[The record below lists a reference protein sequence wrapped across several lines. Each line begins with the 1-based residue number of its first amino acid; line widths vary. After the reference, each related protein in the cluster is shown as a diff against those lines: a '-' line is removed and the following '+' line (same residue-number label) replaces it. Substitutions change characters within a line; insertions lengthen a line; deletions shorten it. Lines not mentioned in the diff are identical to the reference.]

1 MDTLVISMISVNK
14 YGYRAFSEMLDNAE
28 ELHIEVSELSNG
40 ATVVDAGINA
50 QGGYGAGMYLSR
62 LCLADLA
69 DLKYVPYQL
78 GDHTVA
84 GIQVS
89 VDNPVIAC
97 MASQYA
103 GWRIIE
109 GKYFAMG
116 SGPARALSL
125 DPKELYEEI
134 GYKDSYD
141 KAILVLE
148 ADKLPTEEV
157 VEKVAT
163 KCGVDTKEVYIVA
176 APTSS
181 IAGSVQISARI
192 VETGIHKM
200 HDLGFDITSIKHGF
214 GIIPISPIVGDDT
227 KCMGSTNDCIIYGGK
242 TYYTIDYPDIDELT
256 DYVKKVPSETS
267 RDYGKPFYDTF
278 KAAGFDFFKVDG
290 AMFAPAEIIVNELN
304 SKKTIASGTAN
315 PDILLQ
321 SFGLQ
326 RV

>member
-1 MDTLVISMISVNK
+1 MVSVNK
-14 YGYRAFSEMLDNAE
+14 YGYRAFNEMLDNAE
-28 ELHIEVSELSNG
+28 ELHIEVSELKNG
-40 ATVVDAGINA
+40 ATVVDAGVKA
-50 QGGYGAGMYLSR
+50 TGGYGAGMYLSR

-69 DLKYVPYQL
+69 DLQYIPYQL
-78 GDHTVA
+78 NEHTVA
-84 GIQVS
+84 GIQVAI
-89 VDNPVIAC
+89 DDPVIAC

-103 GWRIIE
+103 GWRIIV

-134 GYKDSYD
+134 GYKDSSD
-141 KAILVLE
+141 KAVIVLE
-148 ADKLPTEEV
+148 AGELPSEEV
-157 VEKVAT
+157 ADKIAE
-163 KCGVDTKEVYIVA
+163 KCGVDSNEVYIAV

-227 KCMGSTNDCIIYGGK
+227 KCMGSTNDCIIYCGK
-242 TYYTIDYPDIDELT
+242 TYYTVDYPDIDELT

-267 RDYGKPFYDTF
+267 RDYGKPFFDTF

-290 AMFAPAEIIVNELN
+290 AMFAPAEIVVNDLN
-304 SKKTIASGTAN
+304 SKKTIASGTIN
-315 PDILLQ
+315 PHVLLQ
-321 SFGLQ
+321 SFG
-326 RV
+326 VTKV

>member
-1 MDTLVISMISVNK
+1 MISVNK
-14 YGYRAFSEMLDNAE
+14 YGYRAFVEMLDNAE
-28 ELHIEVSELSNG
+28 ELNIEVSELSNG
-40 ATVVDAGINA
+40 ATVVDAGVNA
-50 QGGYGAGMYLSR
+50 PGGYGAGMYLSR

-69 DLKYVPYQL
+69 DLRFISYQL
-78 GDHTVA
+78 GDYTVA
-84 GIQVS
+84 GIQVAT
-89 VDNPVIAC
+89 DHPLIAC

-103 GWRIIE
+103 GWRLIV

-125 DPKELYEEI
+125 NPKDLYEEM
-134 GYKDSYD
+134 GYKDSSD
-141 KAILVLE
+141 KAVIVLE
-148 ADKLPTEEV
+148 TDKLPPEEV
-157 VEKVAT
+157 ADKIAT
-163 KCGVDTKEVYIVA
+163 DCGVDTKDLYIAA

-192 VETGIHKM
+192 VETGMHKM
-200 HDLGFDITSIKHGF
+200 HDLGFDISSVKHGF

-304 SKKTIASGTAN
+304 SKKTIASGTSN
-315 PDILLQ
+315 PHVLLQ
-321 SFGLQ
+321 SFGMQ

>member
-1 MDTLVISMISVNK
+1 MISVNK
-14 YGYRAFSEMLDNAE
+14 HGYKAFSEMLDKAD

-69 DLKYVPYQL
+69 DLQYVPYQL
-78 GDHTVA
+78 GDHTIA

-157 VEKVAT
+157 VDKVAT

-200 HDLGFDITSIKHGF
+200 HDLGFDITSIKSGF

-227 KCMGSTNDCIIYGGK
+227 KCMGSTNDCIIYCGK

>member
-1 MDTLVISMISVNK
+1 MISVNK
-14 YGYRAFSEMLDNAE
+14 YGYRVFEEMLDRAE
-28 ELHIEVSELSNG
+28 ELNIEVSELSNG

-50 QGGYGAGMYLSR
+50 AGGYGAGMYLSK
-62 LCLADLA
+62 LCLAGLA
-69 DLKYVPYQL
+69 DLQFISYQL
-78 GDHTVA
+78 DACTVA
-84 GIQVS
+84 GIQVAT
-89 VDNPVIAC
+89 DYPIIAC

-103 GWRIIE
+103 GWRIIV

-125 DPKELYEEI
+125 NPKDLYEEI
-134 GYKDSYD
+134 GYKDSSD
-141 KAILVLE
+141 KAVIVLE
-148 ADKLPTEEV
+148 TGQLPTEEV
-157 VEKVAT
+157 ADKIAGD
-163 KCGVDTKEVYIVA
+163 CGVDPKELYIAA

-227 KCMGSTNDCIIYGGK
+227 KCMGSTNDCIIYGGR

-256 DYVKKVPSETS
+256 EYVKKVPSETS

-304 SKKTIASGTAN
+304 SNKTIASGLIN
-315 PDILLQ
+315 PHVLIQ
-321 SFGLQ
+321 SFGMH
-326 RV
+326 RA

>member
-1 MDTLVISMISVNK
+1 MISVNK
-14 YGYRAFSEMLDNAE
+14 YGYKAFVEMLDNAE
-28 ELHIEVSELSNG
+28 ELNIEVSELSNG
-40 ATVVDAGINA
+40 TTVVDAGVNA
-50 QGGYGAGMYLSR
+50 PGGYGAGMYLSR

-69 DLKYVPYQL
+69 ELKFIPYQL

-84 GIQVS
+84 GIQVAT
-89 VDNPVIAC
+89 DHPLIAC

-103 GWRIIE
+103 GWRLIV

-125 DPKELYEEI
+125 NPKDLYEEM
-134 GYKDSYD
+134 GYKDSSD
-141 KAILVLE
+141 KAVIVLE
-148 ADKLPTEEV
+148 TDKLPPEEV
-157 VEKVAT
+157 ADKIAT
-163 KCGVDTKEVYIVA
+163 DCGIDAKDLYIAA

-181 IAGSVQISARI
+181 IAGSVQISARV
-192 VETGIHKM
+192 VETGMHKM

-227 KCMGSTNDCIIYGGK
+227 KCMGSTNDCIIYAGK

-315 PDILLQ
+315 PHVLLQ
-321 SFGLQ
+321 SFGIQ
-326 RV
+326 MV

>member
-1 MDTLVISMISVNK
+1 
-14 YGYRAFSEMLDNAE
+14 
-28 ELHIEVSELSNG
+28 
-40 ATVVDAGINA
+40 
-50 QGGYGAGMYLSR
+50 
-62 LCLADLA
+62 
-69 DLKYVPYQL
+69 
-78 GDHTVA
+78 
-84 GIQVS
+84 
-89 VDNPVIAC
+89 
-97 MASQYA
+97 
-103 GWRIIE
+103 
-109 GKYFAMG
+109 
-116 SGPARALSL
+116 
-125 DPKELYEEI
+125 
-134 GYKDSYD
+134 
-141 KAILVLE
+141 VLE
-148 ADKLPTEEV
+148 TDKLPTEEV

-290 AMFAPAEIIVNELN
+290 AMFAPAEIIVNEIN

>member
-1 MDTLVISMISVNK
+1 MISVNK
-14 YGYRAFSEMLDNAE
+14 YGYRAFTEMLDCAD
-28 ELHIEVSELSNG
+28 ELNIEVSELSNG
-40 ATVVDAGINA
+40 ATIVDAGINA
-50 QGGYGAGMYLSR
+50 AGGYGAGMYLSR

-69 DLKYVPYQL
+69 ELKYVPYQL
-78 GDHTVA
+78 GDLTVP
-84 GIQVS
+84 GIQVA
-89 VDNPVIAC
+89 VDNPAIAC

-125 DPKELYEEI
+125 DPKELYEDI
-134 GYKDSYD
+134 GYKDSSD

-148 ADKLPTEEV
+148 TDTLPTDAV
-157 VEKVAT
+157 VDKIAK
-163 KCGVDTKEVYIVA
+163 KCGVDTKEVYIAA

-192 VETGIHKM
+192 VETGLHKM
-200 HDLGFDITSIKHGF
+200 HDLGLDITTIKNGF

-242 TYYTIDYPDIDELT
+242 TYYTIDYPDIDELIE
-256 DYVKKVPSETS
+256 YVKRVPSETS

-290 AMFAPAEIIVNELN
+290 AMFAPAEIVVNEIN
-304 SKKTIASGTAN
+304 SNKTFACGTAN
-315 PDILLQ
+315 PDILIQ
-321 SFGLQ
+321 SFKAIRIDALSYQ
-326 RV
+326 N